1 MKEKLNFSQSLT
13 IKGGVMYKKVLAL
26 LLVCFFGISNICG
39 AATLASFSLVDN
51 LALQSF
57 LNNNAPEGQEM
68 RDNFVTMLELLTGQ
82 KYADDVDAVAAINQ
96 LWEANTSKETRLGA
110 LKAKGVTI
118 DNGEIK
124 LNGATVGRVNPEAEN
139 VLTVSEAEFEILVQN
154 LEQGKATI
162 GNDVSNKALNA
173 RAENLHATGR
183 ALIADQPA
191 IVANWINIW
200 EANVAQA
207 TLTAQEAASEKA
219 AIEDARAKL
228 ANGNIL
234 IGEAQVTD
242 PERFVIEAHK
252 GIGLPGGQVTL
263 AKEWLDA
270 DEKVGADMLGHAFRV
285 EKNGMVGHRAA
296 LRESAVQAKIS
307 GKETMAATKAAA
319 REMINTAAAKVQTE
333 ADGIVATVNADEIR
347 KGGKAATAEAEILKE
362 KLPEL
367 AAVEPAQ
374 VVTIVTNILAGFHT
388 DANNLTVAIND
399 QAIKEID
406 NTTLTARIVDTLENG
421 EKIGFYQS
429 TLIQKYEDKWV
440 GTFPGIKILQRLEEV
455 ASKSDSKL
463 LPGSLNIIGVNAADV
478 AAIKADLKAQYP
490 SLFEKGIAVVRGTT
504 ERQLLADGTFV
515 AGRTTV
521 AFANEEITG
530 VDGIDYVHV
539 NDVQKTNG
547 LKLLALVL
555 APRGEK
561 ITGTHQNILAD
572 IQDGTLETPDL
583 TVADEAVYTAMF
595 DNYLQAIVLHTKA

>member
-162 GNDVSNKALNA
+162 GNDVSNEALNA

-463 LPGSLNIIGVNAADV
+463 LQGSLNIIGVNAADV

-521 AFANEEITG
+521 AFSNEEITG